1 MAGARPLSPAAVAAA
16 VRFEGQL
23 NLDLNEVTT
32 NLVPYPRLHF
42 LLSSLSPLAA
52 PRDVGGLAPGVG
64 RGMDQV
70 RPGLACLTGATWL
83 HACCRCL
90 LPAAATA
97 AATCWHIK

>member
-1 MAGARPLSPAAVAAA
+1 M
-16 VRFEGQL
+16 RFEGQGQL

-52 PRDVGGLAPGVG
+52 PRDVGGLAPGAG
-64 RGMDQV
+64 RGMDRV

-83 HACCRCL
+83 HASCCQCTML
-90 LPAAATA
+90 AAAPT
-97 AATCWHIK
+97 